1 MAVCVIFFDIGET
14 LGQVSMNPDGRPL
27 RLSLYPYVTPI
38 LTSLRDA
45 GLRLGVISNTGDR
58 PREEIDALLRDA
70 RIYGL
75 LEQELLL
82 YSSVL
87 GIEKNSPEIF
97 LRAAQIAQ
105 QSAPDCMFVG
115 ESSAERT
122 HASTAR
128 MQVCPHPLLID
139 EALRGE
145 TFRYV
150 RIVVPPER
158 VDSDWRRAFRDYSVL
173 PIHVV
178 GGREKIVYAIASRRS
193 RAFLANA
200 QFAFQPLG
208 REGDPLLTDVY
219 VLRDDRAARTGF
231 LSTEG
236 QSERIITRELGAEG
250 VLSGS
255 PEGVMVALPSSRSV
269 EGLHLE
275 EAYHG
280 HNLKLVRSLARRSV

>member
-1 MAVCVIFFDIGET
+1 MAVCVIFFDIGEA

-27 RLSLYPYVTPI
+27 RLSLRPYMTPI
-38 LTSLRDA
+38 LTTLRDA

-58 PREEIDALLRDA
+58 PREEIDALLRHA
-70 RIYGL
+70 RIFGL

-122 HASTAR
+122 HASTAQ

-158 VDSDWRRAFRDYSVL
+158 VDLAKLLQKLQAVVSPALTAPQTYVSTGPGEGQRD
-173 PIHVV
+173 PA
-178 GGREKIVYAIASRRS
+178 ERRS
-193 RAFLANA
+193 DHTP
-200 QFAFQPLG
+200 FQERG
-208 REGDPLLTDVY
+208 Y
-219 VLRDDRAARTGF
+219 AACV
-231 LSTEG
+231 STEDFFTG
-236 QSERIITRELGAEG
+236 PHPDSPAAENNPKYHRNTG
-250 VLSGS
+250 TFVD
-255 PEGVMVALPSSRSV
+255 PQYAADIARVVAAAAWVTARS
-269 EGLHLE
+269 
-275 EAYHG
+275 
-280 HNLKLVRSLARRSV
+280 